1 MGIVVKQECVEYTT
15 HDYLRFM
22 AQTRQEEIYKE
33 VQTFG
38 GLKGLFV
45 LLRRDVLTAERD
57 INKNVTGER
66 DIDREID
73 RTLEICIK
81 SGDANRKSLF
91 NLCQKITSVKLLT
104 TSCVYPKSSK
114 KADYPVGVI
123 IS

>member
-1 MGIVVKQECVEYTT
+1 
-15 HDYLRFM
+15 M

-45 LLRRDVLTAERD
+45 LLRRDVLAAERD
-57 INKNVTGER
+57 INRNVTGER

-91 NLCQKITSVKLLT
+91 NLC
-104 TSCVYPKSSK
+104 
-114 KADYPVGVI
+114 
-123 IS
+123 

>member
-1 MGIVVKQECVEYTT
+1 MVFKKCDIGVEYTT

-91 NLCQKITSVKLLT
+91 NLC
-104 TSCVYPKSSK
+104 
-114 KADYPVGVI
+114 
-123 IS
+123 